1 MMYRPSSAAF
11 TVGLVLIVLA
21 TAGIVYLAFLF
32 CNRAPAS
39 WFCDY
44 GESPS
49 PKTACGVRFSYRR
62 VGIPCTVLLCVC
74 NALCFFIYGVCLYSV
89 FLCLAMI
96 LMLLIA
102 LSDRK
107 YTIIPDQFNAAL
119 ALLCTAGAVCDL
131 LSGQFFITSWWSPLA
146 GSVCGAALFLLLNLF
161 SRALYK
167 KDGIGFG
174 DVKLFGALGIL
185 LGFPAVFLSFIIL
198 LFTAFFHILFL
209 LATKKVKSGFYL
221 PMGPY
226 ICAGCA
232 LLILLRTPV
241 YHFVGWYLQLL
252 GQ

>member
-1 MMYRPSSAAF
+1 MMYRPFSAAF
-11 TVGLVLIVLA
+11 AVSLVLVVLS
-21 TAGIVYLAFLF
+21 TAGIVYLAFLL
-32 CNRAPAS
+32 CNHAPAA

-44 GESPS
+44 GETPS
-49 PKTACGVRFSYRR
+49 PKAACGTRFSYRR
-62 VGIPCTVLLCVC
+62 VGIPCRVLLCVC
-74 NALCFFIYGVCLYSV
+74 KALCFFLYGVCLYSAL
-89 FLCLAMI
+89 LCLSMI

-107 YTIIPDQFNAAL
+107 YTIIPDQFTAAL
-119 ALLCTAGAVCDL
+119 ALLCAAGAVCDL

-146 GSVCGAALFLLLNLF
+146 GGACGAALFLLLNLF

-185 LGFPAVFLSFIIL
+185 LGFPAVFLGFIFL

-209 LATKKVKSGFYL
+209 LAAKKIKSGFYL

-241 YHFVGWYLQLL
+241 YRLAAWYLQLL
-252 GQ
+252 